1 MAGDYK
7 TKASGAVTAN
17 YDIVY
22 VDGKFTINP
31 LPIGTITSS
40 VDYVCDGA
48 NLLLSTSGAAKYV
61 WYKDGVAVANATTNS
76 LTITSKGDYKAK
88 LISTYGCEAM
98 STNTLAIKQYYA
110 PVASFDYQY
119 YCVDKP
125 VYTTNKSVFTTSGP
139 VKFAWDNGAGG
150 TSTSTNPTFTY
161 NTVGNKTIK
170 LSVIPD
176 YCPALKNETTKV
188 VPIESP
194 KSAVRLPLIDAV
206 TFDATQLQART
217 NVGITYEWSPMVYWA
232 NSYQVA
238 NPTVMIANETLFNIK
253 MTAASSC
260 ITVDTLQVRAFNK
273 RTVYLPNTFTPNGD
287 GVNDIFKINP
297 VGIRELKYFRI
308 VNQWGVRI
316 FETTNLSEGWDGR
329 LNGVREPI
337 ATYTWMIEAVDTNGQ
352 PVRESGSVTLIR

>member
-1 MAGDYK
+1 M
-7 TKASGAVTAN
+7 
-17 YDIVY
+17 
-22 VDGKFTINP
+22 
-31 LPIGTITSS
+31 
-40 VDYVCDGA
+40 DYVCDGA
-48 NLLLSTSGAAKYV
+48 NLLLTISGGAKYV
-61 WYKDGVAVANATTNS
+61 WYKDGAIVANATTNN

-139 VKFAWDNGAGG
+139 VKFVWDNGAGG
-150 TSTSTNPTFTY
+150 TSAATNPTFTY
-161 NTVGNKTIK
+161 NTVGNKTVK
-170 LSVIPD
+170 LSVVPD
-176 YCPALKNETTKV
+176 FCPALKNEVSKV
-188 VPIESP
+188 VPIEAP
-194 KSAVRLPLIDAV
+194 KPAVRLPLVDAV
-206 TFDATQLQART
+206 TSDATQLQART

-232 NSYQVA
+232 NSYQVP
-238 NPTVMIANETLFNIK
+238 NPTVMITNETLFNIK

-260 ITVDTLQVRAFNK
+260 VTVDTLQVRAFNK

-297 VGIRELKYFRI
+297 VGIRELRYFRI

-337 ATYTWMIEAVDTNGQ
+337 ASYTWMIEAVDTNGQ
-352 PVRESGSVTLIR
+352 PVRESGTVTLIR